1 MSSLRSGSNDEDA
14 AKNRPTTIALIG
26 QISPLQLTWAIGV
39 SVVSLISLIGSSFI
53 HVTSKEVYCWLCGQ
67 QRWAK

>member
-14 AKNRPTTIALIG
+14 AKNTIAVIG